1 MYQLTNMIN
10 GFTVEI
16 INNAS
21 TPQELLLFKEGGI
34 PKSVEVNVIN
44 NLAFDYNV
52 LLNLALTQGFTGTG
66 VHVNNNSIDSFTVYN
81 AHNVETLYFNNQPLI
96 TDLNITINGSSSYMS
111 LFVPAATN
119 MVLQL
124 MPNL

>member
-34 PKSVEVNVIN
+34 PKSVQVNVIN

-66 VHVNNNSIDSFTVYN
+66 VHVNSNSIDSITVYN
-81 AHNVETLYFNNQPLI
+81 ANNVETLYFNNQPLI

>member
-34 PKSVEVNVIN
+34 PKSVQVNVIN

-66 VHVNNNSIDSFTVYN
+66 VHVNSNSIDSITVYN
-81 AHNVETLYFNNQPLI
+81 ANNVETLYFNNQPLI

-111 LFVPAATN
+111 LFVPATTN

-124 MPNL
+124 IPNL

>member
-1 MYQLTNMIN
+1 MIN

-34 PKSVEVNVIN
+34 PKSVQVNVIN

-52 LLNLALTQGFTGTG
+52 LLNLALTQGFSGTG
-66 VHVNNNSIDSFTVYN
+66 VHVNSNSIDSITVYN